1 MVVERVLILSNFD
14 KNFMPLYI
22 TAFIMLVMCIS
33 YDVKAD
39 NKITM
44 TQSGDNLQLGV
55 DQIGYSNEIKMLD
68 SNSYITASSLN
79 MYLVQYNSHS
89 SYTYPN
95 KITFDEISGVGN
107 QMKLGQGIVWDTL
120 DSETDLDWTHDGSEG
135 GGHEIDISIYGD
147 YNDLAVQQTN
157 QNNAW
162 DGHDFDLHMAGDYN
176 KVIVKQ
182 QGNGPKD
189 LDLTIYNDN
198 NDVYVRQKGT
208 SAQHTANITLDGLY
222 GTDLTLLQFG
232 TNGTQNYTISVDCM
246 TVGGCSTSV
255 TQQ

>member
-1 MVVERVLILSNFD
+1 MKELIFILG
-14 KNFMPLYI
+14 MLLLPL
-22 TAFIMLVMCIS
+22 MCF
-33 YDVKAD
+33 AD
-39 NKITM
+39 DNTITM
-44 TQSGDNLQLGV
+44 EQSGNNFQLGI
-55 DQIGYSNEIKMLD
+55 DQIGHSNEIKMLD
-68 SNSYITASSLN
+68 SNSYITATSLD

-107 QMKLGQGIVWDTL
+107 QMKLGQGIVWNTL

-135 GGHEIDISIYGD
+135 GGHEIDITIYGD

-157 QNNAW
+157 QHNAW
-162 DGHDFDLHMAGDYN
+162 DGHDFNLHMAGDYN

-208 SAQHTANITLDGLY
+208 NTPHTANITLDGLY

-232 TNGTQNYTISVDCM
+232 TSGTQSYTISVDCM

-255 TQQ
+255 TQD

>member
-68 SNSYITASSLN
+68 SNSYITASSLD

-162 DGHDFDLHMAGDYN
+162 GR
-176 KVIVKQ
+176 
-182 QGNGPKD
+182 P
-189 LDLTIYNDN
+189 
-198 NDVYVRQKGT
+198 
-208 SAQHTANITLDGLY
+208 
-222 GTDLTLLQFG
+222 
-232 TNGTQNYTISVDCM
+232 
-246 TVGGCSTSV
+246 
-255 TQQ
+255 

>member
-1 MVVERVLILSNFD
+1 MKITGTHLGIAVLIIFFSAQICADDN
-14 KNFMPLYI
+14 I
-22 TAFIMLVMCIS
+22 IS
-33 YDVKAD
+33 LE
-39 NKITM
+39 
-44 TQSGDNLQLGV
+44 QSGDNFQLGI
-55 DQIGYSNEIKMLD
+55 DQIGHSNEIKMLD
-68 SNSYITASSLN
+68 GNSYITATSLD

-95 KITFDEISGVGN
+95 KITFDEVDGTGN
-107 QMKLGQGIVWDTL
+107 QMKLGQGIVWNTL
-120 DSETDLDWTHDGSEG
+120 DSETDLSWSHDGSEA
-135 GGHEIDISIYGD
+135 GGHEIDITMYGD

-157 QNNAW
+157 QHNAT
-162 DGHDFDLHMAGDYN
+162 DGHDFGLHLAGDYN
-176 KVIVKQ
+176 KVQVKQ

-255 TQQ
+255 TQD